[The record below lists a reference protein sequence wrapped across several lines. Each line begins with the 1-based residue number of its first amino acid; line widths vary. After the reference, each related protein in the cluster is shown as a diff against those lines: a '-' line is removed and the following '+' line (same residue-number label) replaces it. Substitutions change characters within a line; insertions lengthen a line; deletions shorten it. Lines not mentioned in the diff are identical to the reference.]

1 MMQGDSYGLRIDIL
15 NADHTAV
22 TADDVSE
29 VEITIGHLTKT
40 YSNGQIAFDVDSKKW
55 IFPLSQEET
64 FGFPASRIK
73 GQVRVAWASGIV
85 EGASLG
91 WINVIESLSR
101 EVL

>member
-15 NADHTAV
+15 KADGTAV
-22 TADDVSE
+22 TADDVTD
-29 VEITIGHLTKT
+29 VEITIGDLSKK
-40 YSNGQIAFDVDSKKW
+40 YSDKEIAFDTDSGKW

-64 FGFPASRIK
+64 FRFPAARVR
-73 GQVRVAWASGIV
+73 GQVRVMWLSGGV